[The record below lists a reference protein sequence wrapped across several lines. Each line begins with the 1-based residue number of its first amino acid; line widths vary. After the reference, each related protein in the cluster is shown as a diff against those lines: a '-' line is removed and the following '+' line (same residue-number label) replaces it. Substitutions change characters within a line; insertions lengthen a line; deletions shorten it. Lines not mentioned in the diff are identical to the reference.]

1 MGQLIETLPVKK
13 IAIIGGGSWGTA
25 LALIL
30 SRSRRPHSLSLWVHD
45 AELAS
50 LIHETRENAVYLPG
64 FKLPAEVAVT
74 SDIAA
79 ALTGAEIVVGVI
91 PSAHAKNIYTA
102 MRPHLQPGTAIVSAT
117 KGIDHTSLL
126 RMSELIEKIFADR
139 PSLRVAVLSGPSF
152 ALEAARGDPTAV
164 AIASED
170 SSLATEI
177 QGEFAGA
184 SFRLYTNDDVT
195 GVELGG
201 AVKNIIAIAAGVC
214 AGLGLGAN
222 TIAALVTRGLAE
234 MTRLA
239 VALGGRPETMAG
251 LAGIGDLV
259 LTCTGGLSRNHAVGV
274 ELGKGRTIQEILST
288 TRMVAEGV
296 DSTSATRELARGAAV
311 EMPITE
317 QMFSVLYERRSPKE
331 AIRELMERR
340 LKSE

>member
-1 MGQLIETLPVKK
+1 VKK

-45 AELAS
+45 SELGA
-50 LIHETRENAVYLPG
+50 LVRKTRENSVYLPG
-64 FKLPAEVAVT
+64 FKLPAEVDVT
-74 SDIAA
+74 SDIAD
-79 ALTGAEIVVGVI
+79 ALTGAEIVVGAI
-91 PSAHAKNIYTA
+91 PSAHARDIYKSI
-102 MRPHLQPGTAIVSAT
+102 RPHLSPGTTIVSAT
-117 KGIDHTSLL
+117 KGIDHSSLF
-126 RMSELIEKIFADR
+126 RMTEVIEEVFSAR
-139 PSLRVAVLSGPSF
+139 PTLGVAVLSGPSF
-152 ALEAARGDPTAV
+152 AIEAARGDPTAV
-164 AIASED
+164 VIASQD
-170 SSLATEI
+170 SALATEI
-177 QGEFAGA
+177 QEEFAGA
-184 SFRLYTNDDVT
+184 NFRLYSNNDVI

-222 TIAALVTRGLAE
+222 TTAALMTRGLAE

-239 VALGGRPETMAG
+239 VALGGQGDTMAG

-259 LTCTGGLSRNHAVGV
+259 LTCTGALSRNRAVGI
-274 ELGKGRTIQEILST
+274 ELGKGHSIKEILST

-296 DSTSATRELARGAAV
+296 GTTSATRDLARRAAI

-317 QMFSVLYERRSPKE
+317 QMYAVLYDHRPPKE

>member
-1 MGQLIETLPVKK
+1 M
-13 IAIIGGGSWGTA
+13 
-25 LALIL
+25 
-30 SRSRRPHSLSLWVHD
+30 
-45 AELAS
+45 
-50 LIHETRENAVYLPG
+50 
-64 FKLPAEVAVT
+64 
-74 SDIAA
+74 
-79 ALTGAEIVVGVI
+79 
-91 PSAHAKNIYTA
+91 
-102 MRPHLQPGTAIVSAT
+102 
-117 KGIDHTSLL
+117 
-126 RMSELIEKIFADR
+126 
-139 PSLRVAVLSGPSF
+139 
-152 ALEAARGDPTAV
+152 
-164 AIASED
+164 
-170 SSLATEI
+170 
-177 QGEFAGA
+177 
-184 SFRLYTNDDVT
+184 
-195 GVELGG
+195 ELGG

-317 QMFSVLYERRSPKE
+317 QMFSVLYERRPPKE